1 MRPRRMTIGRVFA
14 EGLERTTDV
23 DLVKVG
29 SWSFGVCVL
38 LCGYVMIALLSPD
51 WIERGRGRS

>member
-1 MRPRRMTIGRVFA
+1 MTIRRVFA